1 MVKQLANAIRC
12 DYNFLFLYLLPI
24 AYCLLPIAHWLQP
37 WYSIVKNC
45 PLEGTLGV
53 FLPDQSN
60 SLMTSASAL

>member
-1 MVKQLANAIRC
+1 MLFAAIITS
-12 DYNFLFLYLLPI
+12 YFYI
-24 AYCLLPIAHWLQP
+24 YCLLPIAHWLQP

>member
-24 AYCLLPIAHWLQP
+24 AHWLQP

-45 PLEGTLGV
+45 PLEETLGV